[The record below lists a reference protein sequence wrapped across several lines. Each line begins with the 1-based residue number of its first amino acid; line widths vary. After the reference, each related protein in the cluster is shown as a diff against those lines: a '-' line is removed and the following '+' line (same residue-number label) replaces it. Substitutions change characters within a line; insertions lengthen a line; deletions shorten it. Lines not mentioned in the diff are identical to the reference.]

1 MKANRLIKSL
11 ETWRRPVV
19 SSVLAGLCST
29 SFIAA
34 ANAAQGPGLGNL
46 TYGSSEAFTHVSSP
60 LVDDTT
66 NFLPPDYPG
75 RKHYGVNVMTML
87 NGYMVGVF
95 APDSGGGPGG
105 WIALDVSN
113 PKAMQLVKTVYEPD
127 LANLNRTGDGLRTAE
142 FREPH
147 SFGLG
152 ENNTIAIQ
160 NGKGDRNLGLV
171 GCD

>member
-1 MKANRLIKSL
+1 
-11 ETWRRPVV
+11 
-19 SSVLAGLCST
+19 
-29 SFIAA
+29 
-34 ANAAQGPGLGNL
+34 
-46 TYGSSEAFTHVSSP
+46 
-60 LVDDTT
+60 
-66 NFLPPDYPG
+66 
-75 RKHYGVNVMTML
+75 MTML

-160 NGKGDRNLGLV
+160 TGKGIEIWDWSDVTNPVRLSKLAISGVNFGDYNNVSWQLFWQAPICISPAVMQG
-171 GCD
+171 

>member
-11 ETWRRPVV
+11 ETWRRPVA

-66 NFLPPDYPG
+66 NFLPPTIPAE
-75 RKHYGVNVMTML
+75 NTM
-87 NGYMVGVF
+87 
-95 APDSGGGPGG
+95 A
-105 WIALDVSN
+105 
-113 PKAMQLVKTVYEPD
+113 
-127 LANLNRTGDGLRTAE
+127 
-142 FREPH
+142 
-147 SFGLG
+147 
-152 ENNTIAIQ
+152 
-160 NGKGDRNLGLV
+160 
-171 GCD
+171 